1 MQRIDGRHESAGRSL
16 RPVPITRDELNALLQ
31 KLEVRDINLIE
42 FSAQLKQYPQLIRK
56 LLQFAN
62 SAGNGKAQEI
72 TDPAVAASWLGSRRL
87 QVMLTNLP
95 PEWISEEAQA
105 A

>member
-1 MQRIDGRHESAGRSL
+1 MQRIDGRHDSTGRPQ
-16 RPVPITRDELNALLQ
+16 RAVPITRNDLNALLQ
-31 KLEVRDINLIE
+31 KLEARDVNLIE
-42 FSAQLKQYPQLIRK
+42 FSAQLKHYPQLTRK

-95 PEWISEEAQA
+95 PEWIAEEVQA

>member
-1 MQRIDGRHESAGRSL
+1 MQRIDGRHENAGRTH
-16 RPVPITRDELNALLQ
+16 RPVQITRTDLNNLLQ
-31 KLEVRDINLIE
+31 KLEARDVNLIE

-62 SAGNGKAQEI
+62 SAGNGKTQEI
-72 TDPAVAASWLGSRRL
+72 TDPAAAASWLGSRRL
-87 QVMLTNLP
+87 QVMLNNLP
-95 PEWISEEAQA
+95 PEWIVEEVQA